1 MALPP
6 AKQTRAN
13 SDIESGFQFKFSV
26 LRINVRNVTKVLH
39 APHPKPVSAYTLRN
53 RRSGAGR
60 NRQHPNRQHPN
71 RQHPNR
77 QHKVATVA
85 VLRPGLP
92 RRNTS
97 RNNRL
102 GNGFQQEK
110 ETVHCI
116 AK

>member
-6 AKQTRAN
+6 SKQTRAN
-13 SDIESGFQFKFSV
+13 PDIESRFQFKFSV

-60 NRQHPNRQHPN
+60 NHQHRNH
-71 RQHPNR
+71 

-85 VLRPGLP
+85 MLRPGLP

-102 GNGFQQEK
+102 GNGFQREK
-110 ETVHCI
+110 EPVNCI
-116 AK
+116 V

>member
-6 AKQTRAN
+6 PKQTRAN
-13 SDIESGFQFKFSV
+13 PDIESGFQFKFSV

-60 NRQHPNRQHPN
+60 NS
-71 RQHPNR
+71 QHPNR